1 MSTRCFINVSLK
13 VHVYRTACHVLSFSV
28 PVLGRR
34 NDNNAGNT
42 AHTITHTQSY
52 GFVRVAR
59 SIEMQAWSTCRKS
72 GVACPDYQENG
83 RGLDFDL
90 SIDYPSVYRHP
101 RPSRF
106 ALIVKPNND
115 IRRDWTCVYIDS

>member
-1 MSTRCFINVSLK
+1 MSYHFPSPCWGEGT
-13 VHVYRTACHVLSFSV
+13 T
-28 PVLGRR
+28 
-34 NDNNAGNT
+34 NNAGNT
-42 AHTITHTQSY
+42 AHTITRTQPY

-59 SIEMQAWSTCRKS
+59 SIEMQAWPTCRKS

-101 RPSRF
+101 RPPRF
-106 ALIVKPNND
+106 ALIVKANND
-115 IRRDWTCVYIDS
+115 IRRDWTCVYIGL